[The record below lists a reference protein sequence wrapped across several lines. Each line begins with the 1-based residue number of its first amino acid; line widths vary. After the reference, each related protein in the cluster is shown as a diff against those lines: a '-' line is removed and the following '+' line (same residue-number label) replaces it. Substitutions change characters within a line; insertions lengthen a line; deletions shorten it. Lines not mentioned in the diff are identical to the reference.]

1 MIQDLT
7 SGRLIGLFLVGL
19 VLFNYPILSLF
30 NRDLTLMGIPI
41 LYVYIFTAWCVVIGL
56 IILITNTQKT
66 ARPGE
71 LEDDRD

>member
-66 ARPGE
+66 VRPGE